1 MSKLELSIDVLEKN
15 LGKILNQDQLYSLLD
30 HSDWLKKWEKKYKIV
45 YYLRLRGYL
54 FPLKRNLFLVTS
66 PEKKWTEDQILSL
79 YYWEVLAK
87 MGKDLWWNKWYIWGL
102 KALEIRLWDYDIRDE
117 ILLVNG
123 EAQGVELVMLDKIAQ
138 LKSYNNKKKSLISD
152 FLKYWDRVEI
162 GGKKFLLAKPE
173 LAILEMLYN
182 SSALLKSYSD
192 ELIKK
197 RMKKNKKNFDFELIE
212 WVLKLGKHNSSVN
225 KLMDLVMTFDQD
237 MAEKLKTLI
246 KRFWYLL
253 Y

>member
-1 MSKLELSIDVLEKN
+1 M
-15 LGKILNQDQLYSLLD
+15 
-30 HSDWLKKWEKKYKIV
+30 
-45 YYLRLRGYL
+45 
-54 FPLKRNLFLVTS
+54 
-66 PEKKWTEDQILSL
+66 
-79 YYWEVLAK
+79 
-87 MGKDLWWNKWYIWGL
+87 
-102 KALEIRLWDYDIRDE
+102 
-117 ILLVNG
+117 LVNG

-152 FLKYWDRVEI
+152 FLKYSDRVEI

-212 WVLKLGKHNSSVN
+212 
-225 KLMDLVMTFDQD
+225 
-237 MAEKLKTLI
+237 
-246 KRFWYLL
+246 
-253 Y
+253 

>member
-87 MGKDLWWNKWYIWGL
+87 MGKDLWWNKRYIWGL

-138 LKSYNNKKKSLISD
+138 LKSYNNKKKKSLISD
-152 FLKYWDRVEI
+152 
-162 GGKKFLLAKPE
+162 
-173 LAILEMLYN
+173 LY
-182 SSALLKSYSD
+182 
-192 ELIKK
+192 
-197 RMKKNKKNFDFELIE
+197 
-212 WVLKLGKHNSSVN
+212 
-225 KLMDLVMTFDQD
+225 
-237 MAEKLKTLI
+237 
-246 KRFWYLL
+246 
-253 Y
+253 